1 MSQCDPEKFVSTGEG
16 GTVLRVICAVLVT
29 SVNSK
34 TMKHKKIIGIP
45 SGWLPVK
52 TDLPVNGFP
61 RVAVVISTPGLES
74 RNNGATA
81 RIRAEVARIMAKVAS
96 IRAEVARIK
105 VKVARIRA
113 EVARVRAKVGAR
125 NIGQARSPTAG
136 RIVQHVNLTVD
147 ATGFRTAP
155 ICTTKRIF
163 HHSRGDGIQ

>member
-1 MSQCDPEKFVSTGEG
+1 M
-16 GTVLRVICAVLVT
+16 ICAVLVT

-81 RIRAEVARIMAKVAS
+81 RIRAEVARIMAKVARIRVKVARIMAKVAN